1 MNIYYSRHAKRRM
14 KWRRITESDI
24 RSALELPDALE
35 KVSEDRYNALKR
47 IELRLLK
54 VTFTRVDETYVVITA
69 VWKGE

>member
-24 RSALELPDALE
+24 RSALERPDALE

-47 IELRLLK
+47 IEVRLLK
-54 VTFTRVDETYVVITA
+54 VTFTRIDDVYVIITA

>member
-14 KWRRITESDI
+14 KWRRISESDI

-54 VTFTRVDETYVVITA
+54 VTFTRVDEAYVVITA